1 MKLIKEI
8 KQILTESISLYNAFI
23 LISVD
28 KNFDRMDVFNSL
40 RAVPNIV
47 IVKPKDSDLLN
58 SRETDDT
65 GYSFV
70 NLKFIAIGDPIS
82 VLHKI
87 KHMALNGS
95 KTTRKVEG
103 LKTFNIQSNKIKKI
117 IK

>member
-1 MKLIKEI
+1 M
-8 KQILTESISLYNAFI
+8 
-23 LISVD
+23 D
-28 KNFDRMDVFNSL
+28 KNFDRMDIFNSL

-58 SRETDDT
+58 SRETDEI

-70 NLKFIAIGDPIS
+70 NLKFIAIGDPIT

-87 KHMALNGS
+87 KQMALNGS
-95 KTTRKVEG
+95 HTMKKVEG
-103 LKTFNIQSNKIKKI
+103 LKAFTIQPNKIKKI